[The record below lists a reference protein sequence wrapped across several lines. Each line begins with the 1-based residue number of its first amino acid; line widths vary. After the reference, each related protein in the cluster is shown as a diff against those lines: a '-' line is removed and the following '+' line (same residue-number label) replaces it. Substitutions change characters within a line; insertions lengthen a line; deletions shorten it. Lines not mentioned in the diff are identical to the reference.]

1 MLHQPEVVAFNVS
14 ETGYSVYTCHG
25 TGTRYPITA
34 TCNGRTYTVD
44 MSEENNTTLKNNM
57 DEAFPPTPQ
66 AADIFKDII
75 YMVMCQSLADARM
88 PADAVLT
95 TIRYYG
101 RDFCSQ
107 IDAHAK

>member
-1 MLHQPEVVAFNVS
+1 MSRTILFLDEV
-14 ETGYSVYTCHG
+14 
-25 TGTRYPITA
+25 
-34 TCNGRTYTVD
+34 
-44 MSEENNTTLKNNM
+44 
-57 DEAFPPTPQ
+57 FPPTPQ

-75 YMVMCQSLADARM
+75 YMVMCQSLADASM